1 MIALRWA
8 LTNTTGVLITGGKLR
23 MRRPCDKRG
32 RGWSDAATTQ
42 GIPRTD
48 GRQKK
53 SIRGKEG
60 FAPTG
65 FKEGMALLTP

>member
-1 MIALRWA
+1 
-8 LTNTTGVLITGGKLR
+8 

-42 GIPRTD
+42 GISRTD

>member
-1 MIALRWA
+1 MIALKWA
-8 LTNTTGVLITGGKLR
+8 FTNTTGVLITGGKLR

-48 GRQKK
+48 GRQRSQSEAKK
-53 SIRGKEG
+53 DS
-60 FAPTG
+60 
-65 FKEGMALLTP
+65 LLQVSKRAWPY